1 MKKRCLICGK
11 EFETIKGGNKRLY
24 CFECSPQTK
33 NSGTAIT
40 YIRQAIKRQLVLYKG
55 GKCECCGYD
64 KCINALQLHHRNPE
78 EKEFEISDYTY
89 FTLRP
94 MEEYY
99 KEADKCDLLCSN
111 CHIEKHSK

>member
-78 EKEFEISDYTY
+78 EKEF
-89 FTLRP
+89 
-94 MEEYY
+94 
-99 KEADKCDLLCSN
+99 
-111 CHIEKHSK
+111 

>member
-1 MKKRCLICGK
+1 MKRICPICNR
-11 EFETIKGGNKRLY
+11 EFDTIKGGSKRLY
-24 CFECSPQTK
+24 CFECSPQIK
-33 NSGTAIT
+33 HGGTAIT
-40 YIRQAIKRQLVLYKG
+40 YIRQAIKKQLVLYKG
-55 GKCECCGYD
+55 GKCEYCGYNR
-64 KCINALQLHHRNPE
+64 CINALQLHNRNPE
-78 EKEFEISDYTY
+78 EKEFEISDYAY